1 MEQGATM
8 EMISENE
15 LETIDGGGLG
25 DWFACG
31 AVIGLA
37 LGVAGVAIASGGAA
51 AAAIVAVGGEAGA
64 AAWAVAG
71 ASACANAFS

>member
-1 MEQGATM
+1 MTTM
-8 EMISENE
+8 SETE

-31 AVIGLA
+31 AVIGLGI
-37 LGVAGVAIASGGAA
+37 GVAAVAIGSGGVAAMAV
-51 AAAIVAVGGEAGA
+51 VAVGGEAGA

-71 ASACANAFS
+71 IAACGNAFA